1 MFYGETHL
9 KNPKLHRQN
18 KTIYH
23 YYAGYSDEFVEDIIK
38 SYFSLST
45 KDTILD
51 LWNGSGTTTKVAY
64 KNNIKAYGFDINPV
78 MKYIAEAKLVS
89 QNDEPLLREVLRLSL
104 SQFDNRVTK
113 NNNPVDLLGLW
124 LNDKSI
130 RIIRYFEMNV
140 NEICKLLSVSM
151 PVISFFKVLQFRLIR
166 FFLQKFTT
174 SNPTWIKHNIKD
186 IDKINIT
193 KTDVKKNIYIIFE
206 DMVASLIDGDEI
218 NEANQLPIILTA
230 SSYQIPLANNS
241 VDAIITSPPYCTR
254 IDYAISTLPELA
266 ILGFSKDSIQCLR
279 NAMIGSTTIAFDNTF
294 VLEIPSLTAI
304 KFLDLVKGHDSKA
317 SNSYYFKYYKKY
329 FLQMYMSLNELERVI
344 KPNGLCCIVIQNS
357 FFKDVL
363 LSLNIIIEEMM
374 IELGFLLIDAK
385 AFQKKS
391 THTNA
396 NPTSKKYRKSSVF
409 QYEYALIFKK
419 GEKSYD

>member
-1 MFYGETHL
+1 MFYGVTHL

-89 QNDEPLLREVLRLSL
+89 QNDETLLREVLRLSL

-113 NNNPVDLLGLW
+113 NNNNPVDLLGLW
-124 LNDKSI
+124 LNNKSI

-140 NEICKLLSVSM
+140 NESCKLLSVSM

-166 FFLQKFTT
+166 FFLQKFMT

-186 IDKINIT
+186 VDKINIK
-193 KTDVKKNIYIIFE
+193 KTDVKKNIYSIFE
-206 DMVASLIDGDEI
+206 DMVTSLSDSDEI
-218 NEANQLPIILTA
+218 NETHQLPIILTA

-241 VDAIITSPPYCTR
+241 IDAIITSPPYCTR
-254 IDYAISTLPELA
+254 IDYVISTLPELA

-279 NAMIGSTTIAFDNTF
+279 NSMIGSTTIAFDNTF
-294 VLEIPSLTAI
+294 ALEIPSSTAI
-304 KFLDLVKGHDSKA
+304 KFLDSVKGHDSKA
-317 SNSYYFKYYKKY
+317 SNSYYLKYYKKY

-344 KPNGLCCIVIQNS
+344 KPNGSCCIVIQNS
-357 FFKDVL
+357 FFKDIL

-396 NPTSKKYRKSSVF
+396 NPTSKKYRKSSFRVKWTK
-409 QYEYALIFKK
+409 I
-419 GEKSYD
+419 KS

>member
-1 MFYGETHL
+1 MFYGVTHL

-89 QNDEPLLREVLRLSL
+89 QNDETLLREVLRLSL

-124 LNDKSI
+124 LNNKSI

-140 NEICKLLSVSM
+140 NESCKLLSVSM

-166 FFLQKFTT
+166 FFLQKFMT

-186 IDKINIT
+186 VDKINIK
-193 KTDVKKNIYIIFE
+193 KTDVKKNIYSIFE
-206 DMVASLIDGDEI
+206 DMVASLSDSDEI
-218 NEANQLPIILTA
+218 NETYQLPIILTA

-241 VDAIITSPPYCTR
+241 IDAIITSPPYCTR
-254 IDYAISTLPELA
+254 IDYVISTLPELA

-279 NAMIGSTTIAFDNTF
+279 NSMIGSTTIAFDNTF
-294 VLEIPSLTAI
+294 ALEIPSSTAI
-304 KFLDLVKGHDSKA
+304 KFLDSVKGHDSKA
-317 SNSYYFKYYKKY
+317 SNSYYLKYYKKY

-344 KPNGLCCIVIQNS
+344 KPNGSCCIVIQNS
-357 FFKDVL
+357 FFKDIL

-396 NPTSKKYRKSSVF
+396 NPTSKKYRKSSVS

>member
-1 MFYGETHL
+1 MFYGVTHL

-89 QNDEPLLREVLRLSL
+89 QNDETLLREVLRLSL

-124 LNDKSI
+124 LNNKSI

-140 NEICKLLSVSM
+140 NESCKLLSVSM

-166 FFLQKFTT
+166 FFLQKFMT

-186 IDKINIT
+186 VDKINIK
-193 KTDVKKNIYIIFE
+193 KTDVKKNIYSIFE
-206 DMVASLIDGDEI
+206 DMVASLSDSDEI
-218 NEANQLPIILTA
+218 NETHQLPIILTA

-241 VDAIITSPPYCTR
+241 IDAIITSPPYCTR
-254 IDYAISTLPELA
+254 IDYVISTLPELA

-279 NAMIGSTTIAFDNTF
+279 NSMIGSTTIAFDNTF
-294 VLEIPSLTAI
+294 ALEIPSSTAI
-304 KFLDLVKGHDSKA
+304 KFLDSVKGHDSKA
-317 SNSYYFKYYKKY
+317 SNSYYLKYYKKY

-344 KPNGLCCIVIQNS
+344 KPNGSCCIVIQNS
-357 FFKDVL
+357 FFKDIL

-396 NPTSKKYRKSSVF
+396 NPTSKKYRKSSVS

>member
-1 MFYGETHL
+1 MFYGVTHL

-186 IDKINIT
+186 IDKINIK
-193 KTDVKKNIYIIFE
+193 KTDVKKYIYIIFE

-230 SSYQIPLANNS
+230 SSYQVPLANNS

-304 KFLDLVKGHDSKA
+304 KFLDLVKGHDSK
-317 SNSYYFKYYKKY
+317 
-329 FLQMYMSLNELERVI
+329 
-344 KPNGLCCIVIQNS
+344 
-357 FFKDVL
+357 D
-363 LSLNIIIEEMM
+363 
-374 IELGFLLIDAK
+374 
-385 AFQKKS
+385 
-391 THTNA
+391 
-396 NPTSKKYRKSSVF
+396 RKSVV
-409 QYEYALIFKK
+409 
-419 GEKSYD
+419 

>member
-1 MFYGETHL
+1 MFYGVTHL

-89 QNDEPLLREVLRLSL
+89 QNDETLLREVLRLSL

-124 LNDKSI
+124 LNNKSI

-140 NEICKLLSVSM
+140 NESCKLLSVSM

-166 FFLQKFTT
+166 FFLQKFMT

-186 IDKINIT
+186 VDKINIK
-193 KTDVKKNIYIIFE
+193 KTDVKKNIYSIFE
-206 DMVASLIDGDEI
+206 DMVASLSDSDEI
-218 NEANQLPIILTA
+218 NETHQLPIILTA

-241 VDAIITSPPYCTR
+241 IDAIITSPPYCTR
-254 IDYAISTLPELA
+254 IDYVISTLPELA

-279 NAMIGSTTIAFDNTF
+279 NSMIGSTTIAFDNTF
-294 VLEIPSLTAI
+294 ALEIPSSTAI
-304 KFLDLVKGHDSKA
+304 KFLDSVKGHDSKA
-317 SNSYYFKYYKKY
+317 SNSYYLKYYKKY

-344 KPNGLCCIVIQNS
+344 KPNGSCCIVIQNS
-357 FFKDVL
+357 FFKDIL